1 MERLSLGKMQ
11 NPIRGLL
18 HGTAAVAAL
27 AGTVYLVVQAWG
39 RASAVA
45 SAVVFGSAL
54 VVMYVVSTIYHSVPW
69 RADLKQR
76 LQRVDHSM
84 IYLVVAGTYTPIA
97 VAALDGAEL
106 IGALAL
112 VWTMGIVGI
121 ILKLALP
128 WVSIGLSVT
137 LQISM
142 GASVVLWLPDI
153 ARALGWAAIA
163 LIVAGGLLYIAGVVI
178 WLTKRPRLL
187 PRTFSYHELFHAL
200 VVAASALHFIVV
212 ARYAIPVA

>member
-1 MERLSLGKMQ
+1 MVSAT
-11 NPIRGLL
+11 IFGL
-18 HGTAAVAAL
+18 
-27 AGTVYLVVQAWG
+27 
-39 RASAVA
+39 
-45 SAVVFGSAL
+45 AL
-54 VVMYVVSTIYHSVPW
+54 VVMYVVSTIYHSIPW

-106 IGALAL
+106 FIALAL
-112 VWTMGIVGI
+112 VWTMGLVGI
-121 ILKLALP
+121 VLKLALP

-142 GASVVLWLPDI
+142 GASVVIWLPDI

-212 ARYAIPVA
+212 AQYAIPVA

>member
-1 MERLSLGKMQ
+1 MERVSLGRMQ
-11 NPIRGLL
+11 NPIRGFL
-18 HGTAAVAAL
+18 HGSAAVAAL

-39 RASAVA
+39 RASAVV
-45 SAVVFGSAL
+45 SATIFGLAL

-69 RADLKQR
+69 RADLKER

-106 IGALAL
+106 FIALAL
-112 VWTMGIVGI
+112 VWTMGLVGI
-121 ILKLALP
+121 VLKLALP

-142 GASVVLWLPDI
+142 GASVVIWLPDI

-212 ARYAIPVA
+212 AQYAIPVA

>member
-18 HGTAAVAAL
+18 HGFAAVAAL
-27 AGTVYLVVQAWG
+27 AGTVYLVVQGWG
-39 RASAVA
+39 RPSAVL
-45 SAVVFGSAL
+45 SGIIFGLAL
-54 VVMYVVSTIYHSVPW
+54 VVMFTVSTIYHSVPW

-106 IGALAL
+106 FGALAL
-112 VWTMGIVGI
+112 VWTMGLVGI

-142 GASVVLWLPDI
+142 GASVVIWLPDI
-153 ARALGWAAIA
+153 ARALGWTAIA

-200 VVAASALHFIVV
+200 VVAASTLHFIVV